1 LPRYASVSSLT
12 SAIWR
17 ASTTR
22 HPALKAV
29 LTALREAAADAQLPV
44 RNATVGNAAVTAAG
58 DAGVGR

>member
-1 LPRYASVSSLT
+1 VSSLT

-44 RNATVGNAAVTAAG
+44 RNATVRNAAVTAAG